1 MKFNLLF
8 ILLTFSLSAFSQQD
22 TTKKNADY
30 KHASE
35 IAPPPPSAHCTS
47 FPHLR
52 KNGGR
57 DICIWN
63 GDTMKMFSK
72 PLSQSKH
79 YDSFI
84 KIYFPKMACKK
95 AWGYSHDYVA
105 EWLLIENELY
115 LNNLYVFANSFRCKK
130 LDLTALFGEDC
141 KDGKVKADWVSQT
154 LNLIDGE
161 LIHFIEI
168 DVMSIY
174 EKEFMLTFQN
184 GVLTETKEYDNT
196 KSFKSYYAEN
206 SDSLY
211 NFIYSNINWSLI
223 PDIEGEGKRVMF
235 DIRLGQTPKIDS
247 VRLVINRDSVSVEI
261 VQELIRVIK
270 SIPHWNVY
278 YKRGEYIGHRFRWT
292 IPVYLDEET
301 RKRYAR

>member
-35 IAPPPPSAHCTS
+35 IAPPPPSAYCTS
-47 FPHLR
+47 FPHLF

-57 DICIWN
+57 DILIWN

-72 PLSQSKH
+72 PFQHSKH

-84 KIYFPKMACKK
+84 KKYFPNMVGKK
-95 AWGYSHDYVA
+95 NWGYSHDYVA

-115 LNNLYVFANSFRCKK
+115 LNNLYVFTTSFRCKK
-130 LDLTALFGEDC
+130 LDLSELFGENC
-141 KDGKVKADWVSQT
+141 KDGTVKADWISQV
-154 LNLIDGE
+154 LNIIDGE
-161 LIHFIEI
+161 LIHFIET

-174 EKEFMLTFQN
+174 EKEFMLTFKL
-184 GVLTETKEYDNT
+184 GVLTEIKEYDNT
-196 KSFKSYYAEN
+196 KSFKSFYTEN
-206 SDSLY
+206 RDSLN
-211 NFIYSNINWSLI
+211 NFIYSSINWSLI
-223 PDIEGEGKRVMF
+223 PDLSEKGKRVLF
-235 DIRLGQTPKIDS
+235 TIHLGETPKIDS
-247 VRLVINRDSVSVEI
+247 VRLVYNGDSVSNEI

-278 YKRGEYIGHRFRWT
+278 YKREVYNPFRISWT
-292 IPVYLDEET
+292 IPFYLDEET

>member
-8 ILLTFSLSAFSQQD
+8 SLLIFSLSSFSQQD

-30 KHASE
+30 EHVSE

-57 DICIWN
+57 DIWIWN

-84 KIYFPKMACKK
+84 KIYFPKMAGKV

-115 LNNLYVFANSFRCKK
+115 LNNLYVFANSFRFKK

-141 KDGKVKADWVSQT
+141 KEGKVKADWVSQT
-154 LNLIDGE
+154 LNFINGE
-161 LIHFIEI
+161 LIHFIET

-196 KSFKSYYAEN
+196 KSFKSYY
-206 SDSLY
+206 S
-211 NFIYSNINWSLI
+211 
-223 PDIEGEGKRVMF
+223 
-235 DIRLGQTPKIDS
+235 
-247 VRLVINRDSVSVEI
+247 
-261 VQELIRVIK
+261 
-270 SIPHWNVY
+270 
-278 YKRGEYIGHRFRWT
+278 
-292 IPVYLDEET
+292 
-301 RKRYAR
+301 